1 MQNIEAQNNYK
12 IGVDSAYHAML
23 YTQQDA
29 QQQTQIE
36 RSEIAMSKDL
46 DRDEVLEYLKNN
58 PDIVGGAQKQLSI
71 RLFPHESERLATLK
85 GNRSYRE
92 FLNEL
97 MDMYES
103 KKAGE

>member
-1 MQNIEAQNNYK
+1 
-12 IGVDSAYHAML
+12 
-23 YTQQDA
+23 
-29 QQQTQIE
+29 
-36 RSEIAMSKDL
+36 MSKDL

-85 GNRSYRE
+85 GNKSYRE

-103 KKAGE
+103 KKAGNNPSH